1 MRRCVIVGNPGLP
14 GQDNYCEGVN
24 VDLRSYREFL
34 FSAPRRLLVRVGDH
48 CAQAAVALRL
58 TRRSRRIGASDHLLF
73 IFSGHGWYSSQSNS
87 TILHLTEREQVDSD
101 DIKAYGKSK
110 LIILDCCR
118 KVYREY
124 ISESMFAESLRKAMG
139 PQLHPDE
146 CRRFYDKSVE
156 KCEKCLISL
165 HSCSIGETSGDSS
178 EKGGVFSFNILQS
191 ALEVYR
197 QSTIDTSRN
206 YLLITAPTAFEAAA
220 ARVRRQSGNAQ
231 NPTIEK
237 PRSGEY
243 FPVAVIA

>member
-1 MRRCVIVGNPGLP
+1 MRRCVIVGILVPP

-34 FSAPRRLLVRVGDH
+34 LSPLGGFWYESEITVLKRPSRYDLR
-48 CAQAAVALRL
+48 AARD
-58 TRRSRRIGASDHLLF
+58 IGASDHLLF

-243 FPVAVIA
+243 LPVVGIA